1 MAVFSKAPMLNP
13 KMPKTFFT
21 LFADFGRE
29 GGQAQRWPGESTR
42 RTLPQMHV
50 GESTHPGFATLSDP
64 LCRNRQRG

>member
-29 GGQAQRWPGESTR
+29 GGQAQR
-42 RTLPQMHV
+42 
-50 GESTHPGFATLSDP
+50 
-64 LCRNRQRG
+64 